1 MPACALIIV
10 KFVFESFQG
19 ILSMPKSFVDY
30 LSTHYKFHSE
40 DPLEF
45 YAVPPGS
52 LIVDVSIMMIGLLSN
67 MKRKLMVLLSFVLFV
82 PNVSARAD

>member
-1 MPACALIIV
+1 MPACASI
-10 KFVFESFQG
+10 FVRVFLDPLQG
-19 ILSMPKSFVDY
+19 RFSITKSFVDY

-67 MKRKLMVLLSFVLFV
+67 MKRTLMVLLSFVLFV